1 MNDLTFQILD
11 ALYFVEPYEK
21 LKAEIPVPGAVL
33 KDELKRLISL
43 GWIEVKEWNEELKD
57 YVSSPIFDSHNL
69 EKYAFVITF
78 EGLQQHNSYQKLS

>member
-21 LKAEIPVPGAVL
+21 LKAEIPVPDAVL

-69 EKYAFVITF
+69 EKYAFIITF
-78 EGLQQHNSYQKLS
+78 EGLQQHNSYKKLS